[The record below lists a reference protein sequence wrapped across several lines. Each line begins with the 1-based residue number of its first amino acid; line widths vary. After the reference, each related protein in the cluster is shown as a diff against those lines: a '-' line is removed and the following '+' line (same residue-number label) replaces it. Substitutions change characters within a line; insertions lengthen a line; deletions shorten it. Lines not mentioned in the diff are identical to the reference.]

1 VKLTSGTRIVAREV
15 EIMRG
20 LFRKPLTW
28 VALTVVVAGA
38 VVALALFEPWRLFT
52 SSRVDEPLPVAQT
65 EPTSTP
71 TDTGTSAT
79 TTTTTTPTEP
89 VVLAEGQFVN
99 GEHDTSGTARV
110 LRLPDG
116 SRILRLENF
125 ATSDGPD
132 VRVWLTDQ
140 TAGGEWGAYD
150 DGRVVQLGEM
160 KATEGNQNY
169 VIPADVDLAGLRS
182 AVIWCDRF
190 DVAFGTAGVAL

>member
-1 VKLTSGTRIVAREV
+1 
-15 EIMRG
+15 MRR

-28 VALTVVVAGA
+28 VVLTVVVAGA

-52 SSRVDEPLPVAQT
+52 SSHIDESIPVAET
-65 EPTSTP
+65 ETETTRTP
-71 TDTGTSAT
+71 TDSG
-79 TTTTTTPTEP
+79 TTTPAPAEP
-89 VVLAEGQFVN
+89 VALAEGQFVS

-110 LRLPDG
+110 LQLPDG

-140 TAGGEWGAYD
+140 AAGGEWGAYD
-150 DGRVVQLGEM
+150 DGRAVQLGEL
-160 KATEGNQNY
+160 KATDGNQNY
-169 VIPADVDLAGLRS
+169 VIPADVDLAGLQS

-190 DVAFGTAGVAL
+190 DVAFGTADLAL